1 MPISLFQVNFIYP
14 QDQVYVHLLSR
25 ITFICNLRWFMYS
38 LDLLFDL
45 WITLMCCLDQVYVIS
60 GSGYVFQDYVYI
72 LIYNLD
78 QDTFFSGLTISSIVW
93 ISFMCRLE
101 SFSWAVWIT
110 LMHSLDLLACCMDHF
125 LNSSICCLDHVQLWP
140 CSCPLN

>member
-1 MPISLFQVNFIYP
+1 
-14 QDQVYVHLLSR
+14 
-25 ITFICNLRWFMYS
+25 
-38 LDLLFDL
+38 
-45 WITLMCCLDQVYVIS
+45 MCCLDQVYVIS

-101 SFSWAVWIT
+101 SFS
-110 LMHSLDLLACCMDHF
+110 
-125 LNSSICCLDHVQLWP
+125 
-140 CSCPLN
+140 